1 VAPLSARTPQIKRRN
16 LVQLRAKGSRADNGH
31 YIIGTMIAFEP
42 KGVPGPRFHQLEDGA
57 ASYANAIASLV
68 IVMRMP
74 EDPVDS
80 QVVTTARAT
89 TWGPVGLSV
98 IVAVVILL
106 SGTLE
111 LPTGPLAPSERG
123 GVTTALRRYL
133 LVTLI
138 SIAHL
143 GLRAHTVT
151 DPGIHAQPLATSP
164 PSWTRRTAV
173 LAMSSSGLCRGS
185 AGQPGCICLTS
196 TTR

>member
-1 VAPLSARTPQIKRRN
+1 
-16 LVQLRAKGSRADNGH
+16 
-31 YIIGTMIAFEP
+31 MIAFEP
-42 KGVPGPRFHQLEDGA
+42 KGVAGPSFHQIEDGA

-138 SIAHL
+138 SIALL
-143 GLRAHTVT
+143 GLRAHMVT
-151 DPGIHAQPLATSP
+151 DPGIHAQSYRQSPLATSP
-164 PSWTRRTAV
+164 PPWTRGTAE